1 MKGISCLWL
10 GRINIVKVSVLLNA
24 IYRFSAIPI
33 EILMAF
39 FSEVEKNTPKMYM
52 ESQKVPNSQRNPEKE
67 QQSRRHHT
75 P

>member
-52 ESQKVPNSQRNPEKE
+52 ESQKVPNSQRNLEKE